1 MPDAPAVDTANAVD
15 AHDAMDNTLVVL
27 VSQGQSIWLDFITRD
42 LVRDGTLKRLIE
54 IDGLRG
60 LTSNPTIFQKA
71 IAEGHA
77 YDEQLELLV
86 GEGKDARE
94 IFAALAITD
103 IRDACDHADPRIDD
117 HVGGESSEASCAR
130 R

>member
-1 MPDAPAVDTANAVD
+1 MLLKGLPTMSDAPAVDTANAVD
-15 AHDAMDNTLVVL
+15 AQDAPVNPLVAL
-27 VSQGQSIWLDFITRD
+27 VAQGQSIWLDFITRD

-54 IDGLRG
+54 VDGLRG
-60 LTSNPTIFQKA
+60 MTSNPTIFQKA

-94 IFAALAITD
+94 IFTALAVTD
-103 IRDACDHADPRIDD
+103 IRDACDLFRP
-117 HVGGESSEASCAR
+117 V
-130 R
+130 